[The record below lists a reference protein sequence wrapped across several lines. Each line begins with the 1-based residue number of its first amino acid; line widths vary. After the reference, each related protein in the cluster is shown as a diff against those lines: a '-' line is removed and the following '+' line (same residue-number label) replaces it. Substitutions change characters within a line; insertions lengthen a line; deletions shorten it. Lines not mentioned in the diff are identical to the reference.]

1 MGMCGRIGSHPVAS
15 RVSCT
20 AHCRHLVFLL
30 LFLEHVYHGSTGVF
44 LFERFKTR
52 SFFLFGDRYGSR
64 PHLHGLQ
71 GSRWLGVRPEN
82 GHSNDTTSARET
94 PLLLTPFA
102 HWTPHSRPPPNP
114 ICGTKRSEKFCHSIY
129 KSPSVSL
136 LRHSGFCI
144 AGTKMGYGRFTLVLY
159 SKLHIQRSRMVRAF
173 CPRQAGFPWF
183 SSLSRHCSY
192 GLASVLY
199 RGLWYIG
206 QDCMLLIG
214 GFLHCGRRCR

>member
-1 MGMCGRIGSHPVAS
+1 MVQPAFSFSNVSRHVSFFFLAIDMGADHICMAS
-15 RVSCT
+15 RVQDGW
-20 AHCRHLVFLL
+20 VFALR
-30 LFLEHVYHGSTGVF
+30 TGIQTIRRAR
-44 LFERFKTR
+44 ERR
-52 SFFLFGDRYGSR
+52 SIFT
-64 PHLHGLQ
+64 Q
-71 GSRWLGVRPEN
+71 C
-82 GHSNDTTSARET
+82 ET